1 MLQPLVPPLSSRAS
15 PLTLSCLPLCGVRF
29 QSVESGLTVNA
40 DHKMV
45 ETDNTSSTLEVPTNS
60 FEGHSMGPLLGDH
73 KHALSSVIILSLVLG
88 LPLML
93 NALWHLRV
101 SSNASGRGVLRL
113 IKLHYCIN
121 LLSIL
126 ALAIEQA
133 ILAMPAESMPSSLC
147 LFLEWTVG
155 FVRLNHYLGGLAI
168 ALSR

>member
-1 MLQPLVPPLSSRAS
+1 
-15 PLTLSCLPLCGVRF
+15 
-29 QSVESGLTVNA
+29 
-40 DHKMV
+40 MV
-45 ETDNTSSTLEVPTNS
+45 
-60 FEGHSMGPLLGDH
+60 
-73 KHALSSVIILSLVLG
+73 
-88 LPLML
+88 

-133 ILAMPAESMPSSLC
+133 ILAMPAERMPSSIC

-168 ALSR
+168 ALSRYN